1 MRLSIGL
8 PKGSLQEATF
18 ELFRK
23 AGFTITASGRSYVP
37 RIDDDEIEGILIR
50 AQEISRYVEQ
60 GILDVGLT
68 GRDWIVENDSDVEE
82 IADLIYGKQGFRPVR
97 WVLAVPNDSPV
108 RRPEDLAGKRI
119 ATEAVN
125 ITKRYLKAKGVSAA
139 VEFSWGATEV
149 KVPQLV
155 DAIVELTET
164 GSSLRAH
171 NLRVVDTLIEST
183 TRFIAN
189 RAALRDPW
197 KKAKIAQIAMLL
209 NGALAA
215 EAKVGVKMNVP
226 EKSLAAVGAL
236 LPALRRPTVSRLSEE
251 GWCAVE
257 TVLDEKLF
265 RSLVPKLKAAGAE
278 GIIEYP
284 LNKVIP

>member
-1 MRLSIGL
+1 VKR
-8 PKGSLQEATF
+8 
-18 ELFRK
+18 
-23 AGFTITASGRSYVP
+23 V
-37 RIDDDEIEGILIR
+37 
-50 AQEISRYVEQ
+50 
-60 GILDVGLT
+60 
-68 GRDWIVENDSDVEE
+68 RDLE
-82 IADLIYGKQGFRPVR
+82 
-97 WVLAVPNDSPV
+97 
-108 RRPEDLAGKRI
+108 GKRI
-119 ATEAVN
+119 ATEVVN
-125 ITKRYLKAKGVSAA
+125 ITRNYLAKNGVAA
-139 VEFSWGATEV
+139 HVEFSWGATEV

-171 NLRVVDTLIEST
+171 NLRVVDTLLEST

-189 RAALRDPW
+189 RAAWNDPW
-197 KKAKIAQIAMLL
+197 KRAKIGQISMLL
-209 NGALAA
+209 KGALAA

-226 EKSLAAVGAL
+226 EKSLALIGAL
-236 LPALRRPTVSRLSEE
+236 LPALRKPTVSRLSEE

-257 TVLDEKLF
+257 TILDEKLF